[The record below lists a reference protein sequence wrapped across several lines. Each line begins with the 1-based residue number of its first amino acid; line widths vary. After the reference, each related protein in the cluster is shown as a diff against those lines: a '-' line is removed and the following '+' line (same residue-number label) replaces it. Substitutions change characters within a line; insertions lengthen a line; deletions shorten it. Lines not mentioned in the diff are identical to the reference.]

1 MTNPS
6 PTELLLR
13 ASCEDIEA
21 SLRRLTQ
28 VSKGVAEKK
37 RGYGVLEKRF
47 WFEKGAL
54 ESAQPKSESELEVER
69 HTDAERFRY
78 ARLMGTFSGYLNDL
92 DQILHDEALKIGSH
106 REGEVVPNAPSR
118 CPDGSGGEFQLNEL
132 QRAAQRFFYPNC
144 PPPMRRIMVEL
155 TPGMGKTCVYMEVI
169 AKFLGKRNPE
179 TGDFFDIV
187 VLGDDEVFS
196 ALDKDVKNCPARVD
210 LDEIVKWNMDVNKT
224 FQNGEDY
231 QLTRRVLYKRNEP
244 DADLPSGLAQD
255 KRYVSLKNVNGELAG
270 KCRLNTEMEPSTR
283 SLAAPKSKAKAKAK
297 AKTDAPAKA
306 KGERPLQEKKS
317 PEQCGDDA
325 LIWRGSRVILIPYAV
340 AAKWV
345 VSTKHGLPILSALG
359 GDRIGSKDVAG
370 AYVEFPKADVHDLP
384 FKDRK
389 TAENFHEDFGKF
401 FTAAELGTGPQGLIG
416 SQFTGG
422 NGIYDLKNLKFSSS
436 NTLFIIDEVQS
447 LATPSKWGEG
457 HHAKPFSP
465 ALSEALWRCTG
476 DFCNEK
482 SDPGCKVGRQK
493 TPYVFAGTATPNT
506 GTNPESTICL
516 LQILNGKQR
525 PHLFVPKWE
534 DGEGTADDP
543 RSLQQYRRLLKDS
556 KNRTSK
562 ILHWPPYAERK
573 AKNLVVFPRTF
584 LDEESGFVKDVTK
597 GGKDSGPFPLL
608 TPRVQKGRVVEW
620 TYDKQ
625 KYTYASAAQRVIS
638 ERLLPDES
646 KDVSDKGAYLED
658 VVKSTGKPLMH
669 DLAYKSFICA
679 ARKEDLR
686 FQYTRIYKPVYE
698 DELNRHFLQDMVSTR
713 VFTANSYFDYRLY
726 PQVDPTYLQELSRPL
741 TRLVIPKQALRC
753 LQRCTPPDASKK
765 DKSGATC
772 RAVFESSA
780 EKTAPSLFV
789 PDLESAKTAKLTPRM
804 RAEAKYPWAQVRSGG
819 EVHLQYPW
827 YVPPDSAETFLKH
840 LTKKPDPNG
849 HFKDC
854 RWSEWS
860 LCADLEEMKDVC
872 EKLFLGYVRSPHDV
886 DLALEDRLRDFCA
899 RNCPKLVVAADDMY
913 AHPPSKSGAAD
924 SNLNLFAPGLASESK
939 SFFFMNATHR
949 AKLNSNYFI
958 VLASFYFR
966 MRCRPYLQKLFEG
979 HEDMLPFE
987 YRKKG
992 GATVQHRIAWLDALL
1007 LRGGD
1012 YSWMKTR
1019 AAAEK
1024 AYLQQFPQT
1033 ASHRQGGK
1041 PDLKKMADWADVKK
1055 KLVFPDWGEGLP
1067 FRKETLHAPW
1077 NVHGVAND
1085 KTLPDASQW
1094 ASFWSTWLKGY
1105 GIRRS
1110 GYKTGE
1116 LQKMR
1121 ARLAPRKE
1129 TPSAVDST
1137 DAAQK
1142 KRRPVAKKSTM
1153 LRKAPVTP
1161 WIAKFTKRQNAIQR
1175 AADKAKK
1182 QLQEEADDPD
1192 EEPNEATL
1200 KKLADL
1206 SKQAKKSTFFLRNR
1220 PQLARNI
1227 LNTLDKKR
1235 EAFFIPA
1242 IFAVGDS
1249 DMDLA
1254 KEQNLHHKLHCLFT
1268 QKLKKDASWNVAMRA
1283 DAGTAGKLP
1292 PQDCG
1297 DGASSLSFSEVI
1309 DLIGSPGLR
1318 EAMVKAG
1325 MAWDPC
1331 VKSSGETDAPR
1342 ESSAGQSMIFAGLA
1356 AHKALD
1362 FKCTGLNVAF
1372 GPQPRGQ
1379 RIQEMGRNWRTC
1391 VNLPFVAI
1399 RQLFLDGEEEILKND
1414 FLLDSFYQ
1422 AQNEVLD
1429 WMRIITVS
1437 AGLGCSLWWGY
1448 SQWTK
1453 LLSSYHN
1460 MRPSETE
1467 WFFGKDKSPCMDAKG
1482 ASSSKPSLLD
1492 WYDKEGREKHEAN
1505 SFYRCNRTNL
1515 FSKMT
1520 LEDGKKDYGRIVR
1533 SAVGSFSPDEI
1544 VFDAARNPRDVV
1556 PDPSCRMGT
1565 AVELHGNPSA
1575 STKYC
1580 LTATEAAQLMG
1591 PTKPHAPHMRMNDFM
1606 GPLKPH
1612 VQMAIEER
1620 KKLHAATAA
1629 HHRDTRSHPAHAPL
1643 GHGSAERAASASAS
1657 DGFQHAG
1664 RPPSALEL
1672 LRKSEHPPRD
1682 AAVGALDL
1690 LKRPSSPSEMRQRPL
1705 GALELLRQRPEG
1717 RAAPALELLR
1727 KPPTERVDGAHPPPA
1742 LREPSSP
1749 SSTTSGTDA
1758 THADAILRKSQDLRS
1773 RIQRF
1778 VAK

>member
-1 MTNPS
+1 MTTQS

-21 SLRRLTQ
+21 SLLRLTQ
-28 VSKGVAEKK
+28 VSKGTAEKK
-37 RGYGVLEKRF
+37 RGYGVLEKHF
-47 WFEKGAL
+47 WLEMGAL
-54 ESAQPKSESELEVER
+54 ESAPPKSESELEVER

-210 LDEIVKWNMDVNKT
+210 LDEIVKWNMDVNQT
-224 FQNGEDY
+224 FKNGEEY
-231 QLTRRVLYKRNEP
+231 QLTRRVLYKRDEP
-244 DADLPSGLAQD
+244 DADLPPGLAQD
-255 KRYVSLKNVNGELAG
+255 KKYISIKNVNSTLAG
-270 KCRLNTEMEPSTR
+270 KCRLNTEMEPPTR
-283 SLAAPKSKAKAKAK
+283 TQAAPKSKTKAKAK
-297 AKTDAPAKA
+297 AKTDKPAKA

-325 LIWRGSRVILIPYAV
+325 LIWRGSRVIMIPYAV

-345 VSTKHGLPILSALG
+345 VSTKHGLPLLSALG

-370 AYVEFPKADVHDLP
+370 AYVEFPKADVHDA
-384 FKDRK
+384 FRDKA
-389 TAENFHEDFGKF
+389 TAENFHKDFGKF

-416 SQFTGG
+416 SQFTSG
-422 NGIYDLKNLKFSSS
+422 NGVYDLKNLKFSSS

-447 LATPSKWGEG
+447 LATPSKWGKG
-457 HHAKPFSP
+457 HHTKPFSP

-482 SDPGCKVGRQK
+482 TDPECKVGRQK
-493 TPYVFAGTATPNT
+493 TPYIFAGTATPNT

-525 PHLFVPKWE
+525 PHLFVPRWE
-534 DGEGTADDP
+534 DSEGTENDP
-543 RSLQQYRRLLKDS
+543 RTLQEYRRLLKDS
-556 KNRTSK
+556 KNRSSK
-562 ILHWPPYAERK
+562 ILHWPAYAERK

-584 LDEESGFVKDVTK
+584 LDAESGFVKDVTK

-608 TPRVQKGRVVEW
+608 APRVQAGRVVEW

-646 KDVSDKGAYLED
+646 RDVSDKGAYLED
-658 VVKSTGKPLMH
+658 AVKNTGKPLMH

-679 ARKEDLR
+679 ARDEDLR

-698 DELNRHFLQDMVSTR
+698 DELNRHFLQDMVATR

-753 LQRCTPPDASKK
+753 LPRCMPPDSSKK
-765 DKSGATC
+765 EKKSAFCKG
-772 RAVFESSA
+772 VFESSS
-780 EKTAPSLFV
+780 EKTTPSAFV
-789 PDLESAKTAKLTPRM
+789 PDLESAKNMKLTPRM
-804 RAEAKYPWAQVRSGG
+804 RAEASYPSAKVRSDGV
-819 EVHLQYPW
+819 VHLQYPW

-840 LTKKPDPNG
+840 LTKKDDPKG
-849 HFKDC
+849 DFKDC

-886 DLALEDRLRDFCA
+886 DVALEDRLRDFCA

-913 AHPPSKSGAAD
+913 AHPPSKSGVD
-924 SNLNLFAPGLASESK
+924 SQLNLFAPGLASESK
-939 SFFFMNATHR
+939 SFFFMNATNR

-979 HEDMLPFE
+979 HEDMLPVE
-987 YRKKG
+987 YRKEN

-1019 AAAEK
+1019 EAVEN
-1024 AYLQQFPQT
+1024 AYLQQFPRTSSQ
-1033 ASHRQGGK
+1033 RQGKK
-1041 PDLKKMADWADVKK
+1041 PDLNRMADWADVKK
-1055 KLVFPDWGEGLP
+1055 KLHFPDWGEGSS
-1067 FRKETLHAPW
+1067 FRKETLQPPW

-1094 ASFWSTWLKGY
+1094 FAFWSTWLKGY
-1105 GIRRS
+1105 GMRRS

-1121 ARLAPRKE
+1121 TRLAPKKKS
-1129 TPSAVDST
+1129 PS
-1137 DAAQK
+1137 DAAPK
-1142 KRRPVAKKSTM
+1142 TSPPLKTKPPVAS
-1153 LRKAPVTP
+1153 
-1161 WIAKFTKRQNAIQR
+1161 WISKFKQRQDAIQKTADDATKR
-1175 AADKAKK
+1175 
-1182 QLQEEADDPD
+1182 LQAEADDPD
-1192 EEPNEATL
+1192 EEPDEATVE
-1200 KKLADL
+1200 KLAEL
-1206 SKQAKKSTFFLRNR
+1206 SKQAKTSTFFLRNR
-1220 PQLARNI
+1220 PHLARKI
-1227 LNTLDKKR
+1227 LDSLTKRR

-1254 KEQNLHHKLHCLFT
+1254 KEQTLHHKLHCLFT
-1268 QKLKKDASWNVAMRA
+1268 QKLKNDASWNAVVRAA
-1283 DAGTAGKLP
+1283 DAGKEGKLP

-1297 DGASSLSFSEVI
+1297 DSVSSLSFSEVVE
-1309 DLIGSPGLR
+1309 LIGSPGLR
-1318 EAMVKAG
+1318 ETMVKAG

-1331 VKSSGETDAPR
+1331 IKSSAGEKDAPR

-1414 FLLDSFYQ
+1414 LLLDSFYQ

-1429 WMRIITVS
+1429 WLRIITVS

-1520 LEDGKKDYGRIVR
+1520 LEDSKKDYGRIVR
-1533 SAVGSFSPDEI
+1533 SAVGAFSPDEI
-1544 VFDAARNPRDVV
+1544 VFDAAKNPHDVV

-1565 AVELHGNPSA
+1565 AVELQGNPGA

-1580 LTATEAAQLMG
+1580 LTVAEAAQLAE
-1591 PTKPHAPHMRMNDFM
+1591 PAKPHAPHMKMDDLM

-1612 VQMAIEER
+1612 DRMAIEER
-1620 KKLHAATAA
+1620 KKLHAAMVA
-1629 HHRDTRSHPAHAPL
+1629 HHRDTPSHPAHAPS
-1643 GHGSAERAASASAS
+1643 GRETEKHASSASAS
-1657 DGFQHAG
+1657 DLFQHGG

-1672 LRKSEHPPRD
+1672 LQKPEHSPRN
-1682 AAVGALDL
+1682 ATVGALHL
-1690 LKRPSSPSEMRQRPL
+1690 LKHTSSPSEMRQHPL
-1705 GALELLRQRPEG
+1705 GALELLRQRPEV

-1727 KPPTERVDGAHPPPA
+1727 KTPTERVDGAHPLPVF
-1742 LREPSSP
+1742 REPSSP
-1749 SSTTSGTDA
+1749 SSTTSGSEA
-1758 THADAILRKSQDLRS
+1758 TNADAILRKSQDLRS
-1773 RIQRF
+1773 RIQQF
-1778 VAK
+1778 MAK